1 MLTDNFINKLE
12 SYLPKDEIDKIIQAF
27 DFAEKAH
34 EGQKRKSGH
43 DFIIHPV
50 EVATHLARLEL
61 DPTVIIAG
69 LLHDVIE
76 DTTFNST
83 DIENNFGNEVS
94 NIVSSLTKLTA
105 DENNLIENID
115 QKNMRRFLVSVAKDV
130 RVMIIKLADRLHNVE
145 TLRYLDPEKRKKIA
159 QETLTIH
166 APLAQK
172 IGMNDLKWRLEDE
185 SFKHLMP
192 DKFKMT
198 KRLISQ
204 KRSER
209 EAATKNMISE
219 IESFLEKNNLNAF
232 VTGRPKSLFSVYN
245 KLQRYKQMGRNF
257 SDIEDL
263 IAIRIVVKSK
273 EECYVALGKIHDL
286 WRPIPGSFDDYIAS
300 PKENYY
306 QSLHTVVMNEN
317 NQKIEF
323 QIRSEKMHKF
333 AEEGVASHWKYKDS
347 IEQEKILENEKDTYW
362 LKDMI
367 DFEKEVLEDSD
378 YLESV
383 SNDILSDK
391 VIVYSPKNQIFT
403 LPIGS
408 TPLDYAYSLHTEL
421 GHACQASFINGVL
434 KPLNTTLNNGD
445 TVQIQKSESDKG
457 PNLDWLNDSLGYIK
471 TANAKNK
478 VREWFKKRERE
489 ENIERGERQIL
500 RTIRLSNI
508 DDPDQ
513 FLPYLAQNDSYE
525 NFAYKV
531 GTGEIGNHKIIELIN
546 ERQLEETVRKMQ
558 SNEELTNKE
567 DNQQNFDSV
576 SSVIIMGE
584 KDSEKKLANCCE
596 PVYGD
601 EIVGYKNTTN
611 DIIIHRII
619 CSRLRTFENTE
630 RFKPAAWGH
639 LKNLNPT
646 IVQIDAYDRIGLI
659 RDITDVVW
667 GEKTNLHSINSQEDD
682 KNGTCKIQLTV
693 YTRDLGQIIR
703 LLGKMES
710 IAGVYN
716 VKRKK

>member
-12 SYLPKDEIDKIIQAF
+12 SYLPKDEIDKIIHAF

-273 EECYVALGKIHDL
+273 EECYIALGKIHDL

-306 QSLHTVVMNEN
+306 QSLHTVVMNKN

-378 YLESV
+378 YLDSV

-531 GTGEIGNHKIIELIN
+531 GTGEIGNHKIIDLIN

-558 SNEELTNKE
+558 SNEKIANKE

-667 GEKTNLHSINSQEDD
+667 GEKTNLHSINSQEDH

>member
-12 SYLPKDEIDKIIQAF
+12 SYLPKDEIENIIQAF
-27 DFAEKAH
+27 DFAKEAH
-34 EGQKRKSGH
+34 HGQKRKSGH

-61 DPTVIIAG
+61 EPTVIIAG

-76 DTTFNST
+76 DTKYKSK
-83 DIENNFGNEVS
+83 DIEEKFGPEVS
-94 NIVSSLTKLTA
+94 KIVLSLTKLTT

-145 TLRYLDPEKRKKIA
+145 TLKYLDPEKRKKIA
-159 QETLTIH
+159 RETLSIH

-209 EAATKNMISE
+209 EAATINMISE
-219 IESFLEKNNLNAF
+219 IDNFLKNNDLIANI
-232 VTGRPKSLFSVYN
+232 TGRPKNLYSVYN

-273 EECYVALGKIHDL
+273 EECYMALGKIHDL

-347 IEQEKILENEKDTYW
+347 IEQEKIDNDAKDTYW

-367 DFEKEVLEDSD
+367 DFEKEVIDDSD
-378 YLESV
+378 YLDSV
-383 SNDILSDK
+383 NNDILSDK

-408 TPLDYAYSLHTEL
+408 TPLDYAYSLHTDL
-421 GHACQASFINGVL
+421 GHACQASFINGIL

-445 TVQIQKSESDKG
+445 TVQIQKSENDKG
-457 PNLDWLNDSLGYIK
+457 PNLDWLNDSLGYLK
-471 TANAKNK
+471 SSNAKNK

-489 ENIERGERQIL
+489 ENIDRGEKQIL

-508 DDPDQ
+508 ENPDQ
-513 FLPYLAQNDSYE
+513 FLPYLAQNDTFE

-531 GTGEIGNHKIIELIN
+531 GTGDIGNHKIIELIN
-546 ERQLEETVRKMQ
+546 ERQLEETVRKIQ
-558 SNEELTNKE
+558 NNEDGNNKE
-567 DNQQNFDSV
+567 TSKQNYDSV
-576 SSVIIMGE
+576 SSVVIMGE

-601 EIVGYKNTTN
+601 EIVGYKNTSN

-646 IVQIDAYDRIGLI
+646 IVQIEAYDRIGLI

>member
-378 YLESV
+378 YLDSV

-513 FLPYLAQNDSYE
+513 FLPYLSQNDSYE

>member
-1 MLTDNFINKLE
+1 MLTDTFINKLE
-12 SYLPKDEIDKIIQAF
+12 SYLPKDEIKKIIEAF
-27 DFAEKAH
+27 NFAEKAH
-34 EGQKRKSGH
+34 QGQKRKSGH

-61 DPTVIIAG
+61 EPTVIISG

-76 DTTFNST
+76 DTKFNSN
-83 DIENNFGNEVS
+83 DIKKKFGNEVS
-94 NIVSSLTKLTA
+94 TIVSSLTKLTA

-145 TLRYLDPEKRKKIA
+145 TLKYLNPEKRKKIA
-159 QETLTIH
+159 KETLSIH

-209 EAATKNMISE
+209 EAATINMISE
-219 IESFLEKNNLNAF
+219 INSFLKRNNIEAS

-347 IEQEKILENEKDTYW
+347 IEQEKIIKSEKDTYW
-362 LKDMI
+362 LKDLI
-367 DFEKEVLEDSD
+367 DFEKEIIEDSD
-378 YLESV
+378 YLDSV
-383 SNDILSDK
+383 NNDILSDK

-408 TPLDYAYSLHTEL
+408 TPLDYAYSLHTDL
-421 GHACQASFINGVL
+421 GHSCQASFINGVL

-445 TVQIQKSESDKG
+445 TVQIQKSENNKE
-457 PNLDWLNDSLGYIK
+457 PNLDWLNDNLGYIK
-471 TANAKNK
+471 TSNAKNK

-489 ENIERGERQIL
+489 ENIQRGEKQIL

-508 DDPDQ
+508 DNPDQ
-513 FLPYLAQNDSYE
+513 FLPYLSQNETYE

-531 GTGEIGNHKIIELIN
+531 GSGEIGNHKIIELIN

-558 SNEELTNKE
+558 NNEEYSNNE
-567 DNQQNFDSV
+567 NSQQNYDSV

-584 KDSEKKLANCCE
+584 KESEKKLANCCD

-639 LKNLNPT
+639 LKNLDPT
-646 IVQIDAYDRIGLI
+646 IVQIEAYDRIGLI

>member
-1 MLTDNFINKLE
+1 MLTDTFINKLE
-12 SYLPKDEIDKIIQAF
+12 SYLPKDEIRNIIEAF
-27 DFAEKAH
+27 NFAEKAH
-34 EGQKRKSGH
+34 QGQKRKSGH

-61 DPTVIIAG
+61 EPTVIIAG

-76 DTTFNST
+76 DTKFNFT
-83 DIENNFGNEVS
+83 DIEKKFGNEVS
-94 NIVSSLTKLTA
+94 SIVSSLTKLTA

-145 TLRYLDPEKRKKIA
+145 TLKYLDPEKRKKIA
-159 QETLTIH
+159 KETLSIH

-219 IESFLEKNNLNAF
+219 IDTFLKTNNIEAS
-232 VTGRPKSLFSVYN
+232 VTGRPKNLFSVYN

-263 IAIRIVVKSK
+263 IAIRVVVASK
-273 EECYVALGKIHDL
+273 EKCYIALGKIHDL

-347 IEQEKILENEKDTYW
+347 IEQEKIIKNEKDTYW

-367 DFEKEVLEDSD
+367 DFEKEIIDDSD
-378 YLESV
+378 YLDSV
-383 SNDILSDK
+383 NNDILSDK

-408 TPLDYAYSLHTEL
+408 TPLDYAYSLHTDL
-421 GHACQASFINGVL
+421 GHSCQASFINGTL

-445 TVQIQKSESDKG
+445 TVQIQKSENVKS
-457 PNLDWLNDSLGYIK
+457 PNLDWLNDNLGYLK

-478 VREWFKKRERE
+478 VKEWFKKRERE
-489 ENIERGERQIL
+489 ENIQRGEKQIL

-508 DDPDQ
+508 DNPDQ
-513 FLPYLAQNDSYE
+513 FLPYLSQNETYE
-525 NFAYKV
+525 NFAYRV
-531 GTGEIGNHKIIELIN
+531 GSGEIGNHKIIELIN
-546 ERQLEETVRKMQ
+546 EKQLEETVRKMQ
-558 SNEELTNKE
+558 NNEDYSNNENS
-567 DNQQNFDSV
+567 QQNYDSV

-584 KDSEKKLANCCE
+584 KESEKKLANCCD

-646 IVQIDAYDRIGLI
+646 IVQIEAYDRIGLI

-703 LLGKMES
+703 LLGKMEG
-710 IAGVYN
+710 ITGVYN

>member
-1 MLTDNFINKLE
+1 MLTDTFINKLE
-12 SYLPKDEIDKIIQAF
+12 SYLPKDEIRNIIEAF
-27 DFAEKAH
+27 NFAEKAH
-34 EGQKRKSGH
+34 QGQKRKSGH

-61 DPTVIIAG
+61 EPTVIIAG

-76 DTTFNST
+76 DTKFNFT
-83 DIENNFGNEVS
+83 DIEKKFGNEVS
-94 NIVSSLTKLTA
+94 SIVSSLTKLTA

-145 TLRYLDPEKRKKIA
+145 TLKYLDPEKRKKIA
-159 QETLTIH
+159 KETLSIH

-219 IESFLEKNNLNAF
+219 IDSFLKTNNIEAS
-232 VTGRPKSLFSVYN
+232 VTGRPKNLFSVYN

-263 IAIRIVVKSK
+263 IAIRVVVASK
-273 EECYVALGKIHDL
+273 EKCYIALGKIHDL

-347 IEQEKILENEKDTYW
+347 IEQEKIIKNEKDTYW

-367 DFEKEVLEDSD
+367 DFEKEIIDDSD
-378 YLESV
+378 YLDSV
-383 SNDILSDK
+383 NNDILSDK

-408 TPLDYAYSLHTEL
+408 TPLDYAYSLHTDL
-421 GHACQASFINGVL
+421 GHSCQASFINGTL

-445 TVQIQKSESDKG
+445 TVQIQKSENVKS
-457 PNLDWLNDSLGYIK
+457 PNLDWLNDNLGYLK

-478 VREWFKKRERE
+478 VKEWFKKRERE
-489 ENIERGERQIL
+489 ENIQRGEKQIL

-508 DDPDQ
+508 DNPDQ
-513 FLPYLAQNDSYE
+513 FLPYLSQNETYE
-525 NFAYKV
+525 NFAYRV
-531 GTGEIGNHKIIELIN
+531 GSGEIGNHKIIELIN
-546 ERQLEETVRKMQ
+546 EKQLEETVRKMQ
-558 SNEELTNKE
+558 NNEDYSNNENS
-567 DNQQNFDSV
+567 QQNYDSV

-584 KDSEKKLANCCE
+584 KESEKKLANCCD

-646 IVQIDAYDRIGLI
+646 IVQIEAYDRIGLI

-703 LLGKMES
+703 LLGKMEG
-710 IAGVYN
+710 ITGVYN

>member
-12 SYLPKDEIDKIIQAF
+12 SYLPKDEIENIIQAF
-27 DFAEKAH
+27 DFAKVAH
-34 EGQKRKSGH
+34 DGQKRKSGH

-61 DPTVIIAG
+61 EPTVIIAG

-76 DTTFNST
+76 DTKYKSK
-83 DIENNFGNEVS
+83 DIEEKFGPEVS
-94 NIVSSLTKLTA
+94 KIVLSLTKLNT

-145 TLRYLDPEKRKKIA
+145 TLKYLDPEKRKKIA
-159 QETLTIH
+159 RETLSIH

-209 EAATKNMISE
+209 EAATINMISE
-219 IESFLEKNNLNAF
+219 IDNFLKNNDLIAN
-232 VTGRPKSLFSVYN
+232 VTGRPKNLYSVYN

-273 EECYVALGKIHDL
+273 EECYMALGKIHDL

-347 IEQEKILENEKDTYW
+347 IEQEKIDNDAKDTYW

-367 DFEKEVLEDSD
+367 DFEKEIIDDSD
-378 YLESV
+378 YLDSV
-383 SNDILSDK
+383 NNDILSDK

-408 TPLDYAYSLHTEL
+408 TPLDYAYSLHTDL
-421 GHACQASFINGVL
+421 GHACQASFINGIL

-445 TVQIQKSESDKG
+445 TVQIQKSENDKG
-457 PNLDWLNDSLGYIK
+457 PNLDWLNDSLGYLK
-471 TANAKNK
+471 SANAKNK

-489 ENIERGERQIL
+489 ENINRGEKQIL

-508 DDPDQ
+508 ENPDQ
-513 FLPYLAQNDSYE
+513 FLPYLAQNDTFE

-531 GTGEIGNHKIIELIN
+531 GTGDIGNHKIIELIN
-546 ERQLEETVRKMQ
+546 ERQLEETVRKIQ
-558 SNEELTNKE
+558 NNEDGKNEETAK
-567 DNQQNFDSV
+567 QNYDSV

-584 KDSEKKLANCCE
+584 KDSEKKLANCCD

-601 EIVGYKNTTN
+601 EIVGYKNTSN

-646 IVQIDAYDRIGLI
+646 IVQIEAYDRIGLI

>member
-12 SYLPKDEIDKIIQAF
+12 SYLPKDEIENIIQAF
-27 DFAEKAH
+27 DFAKEAH
-34 EGQKRKSGH
+34 HGQKRKSGH

-61 DPTVIIAG
+61 EPTVIIAG

-76 DTTFNST
+76 DTKYKSK
-83 DIENNFGNEVS
+83 DIEEKFGPEVS
-94 NIVSSLTKLTA
+94 KIVLSLTKLTT

-145 TLRYLDPEKRKKIA
+145 TLKYLDPEKRKKIA
-159 QETLTIH
+159 RETLSIH

-209 EAATKNMISE
+209 EAATINMISE
-219 IESFLEKNNLNAF
+219 IDNFLKNNDLIAN
-232 VTGRPKSLFSVYN
+232 VTGRPKNLYSVYN

-273 EECYVALGKIHDL
+273 EECYMALGKIHDL

-347 IEQEKILENEKDTYW
+347 IEQEKIDNDAKDTYW

-367 DFEKEVLEDSD
+367 DFEKEVIDDSD
-378 YLESV
+378 YLDSV
-383 SNDILSDK
+383 NNDILSDK

-408 TPLDYAYSLHTEL
+408 TPLDYAYSLHTDL
-421 GHACQASFINGVL
+421 GHACQASFINGIL

-445 TVQIQKSESDKG
+445 TVQIQKSENDKG
-457 PNLDWLNDSLGYIK
+457 PNLDWLNDSLGYLK
-471 TANAKNK
+471 SSNAKNK

-489 ENIERGERQIL
+489 ENIDRGEKQIL

-508 DDPDQ
+508 ENPDQ
-513 FLPYLAQNDSYE
+513 FLPYLAQNDTFE

-531 GTGEIGNHKIIELIN
+531 GTGDIGNHKIIELIN
-546 ERQLEETVRKMQ
+546 ERQLEETVRKIQ
-558 SNEELTNKE
+558 NNEDGNNKE
-567 DNQQNFDSV
+567 TSKQNYDSV
-576 SSVIIMGE
+576 SSVVIMGE

-601 EIVGYKNTTN
+601 EIVGYKNTSN

-646 IVQIDAYDRIGLI
+646 IVQIEAYDRIGLI

>member
-12 SYLPKDEIDKIIQAF
+12 SYLPKDEIENIIQAF
-27 DFAEKAH
+27 DFAKEAH
-34 EGQKRKSGH
+34 DGQKRKSGH

-61 DPTVIIAG
+61 EPTVIIAG

-76 DTTFNST
+76 DTKYKSK
-83 DIENNFGNEVS
+83 DIEEKFGPEVS
-94 NIVSSLTKLTA
+94 KIVLSLTKLTA

-145 TLRYLDPEKRKKIA
+145 TLKYLDPEKRKKIA
-159 QETLTIH
+159 RETLSIH

-209 EAATKNMISE
+209 EAATINMISE
-219 IESFLEKNNLNAF
+219 IDNFLKNNDLIAN
-232 VTGRPKSLFSVYN
+232 VTGRPKNLYSVYN

-273 EECYVALGKIHDL
+273 EECYMALGKIHDL

-347 IEQEKILENEKDTYW
+347 IEQEKIDNDAKDTYW

-367 DFEKEVLEDSD
+367 DFEKEIIDDSD
-378 YLESV
+378 YLDSV
-383 SNDILSDK
+383 NNDILSDK

-408 TPLDYAYSLHTEL
+408 TPLDYAYSLHTDL
-421 GHACQASFINGVL
+421 GHACQASFINGIL

-445 TVQIQKSESDKG
+445 TVQIQKSENDKG
-457 PNLDWLNDSLGYIK
+457 PNLDWLNDSLGYLK
-471 TANAKNK
+471 SANAKNK

-489 ENIERGERQIL
+489 ENIDRGEKQIL

-508 DDPDQ
+508 ENPDQ
-513 FLPYLAQNDSYE
+513 FLPYLAQNDTFE

-531 GTGEIGNHKIIELIN
+531 GTGDIGNHKIIELIN
-546 ERQLEETVRKMQ
+546 ERQLEETVRKIQ
-558 SNEELTNKE
+558 NNEDSKNEETAK
-567 DNQQNFDSV
+567 QNYDSV
-576 SSVIIMGE
+576 SSLIIMGE
-584 KDSEKKLANCCE
+584 KDSEKKLANCCD

-601 EIVGYKNTTN
+601 EIVGYKNTSN

-619 CSRLRTFENTE
+619 CSRLRKFENTE

-646 IVQIDAYDRIGLI
+646 IVQIEAYDRIGLI

>member
-12 SYLPKDEIDKIIQAF
+12 SYLPKDEIDKIIHAF

-273 EECYVALGKIHDL
+273 EECYIALGKIHDL

-306 QSLHTVVMNEN
+306 QSLHTVVMNKN

-378 YLESV
+378 YLDSV

-531 GTGEIGNHKIIELIN
+531 GTGEIGDHKIIELIN

-558 SNEELTNKE
+558 SNEKIANKE

-584 KDSEKKLANCCE
+584 KNSEKKLANCCE

-667 GEKTNLHSINSQEDD
+667 GEKTNLHSINSQEDH